1 MGSDDINR
9 TESSTATLENHNN
22 AVDTSHGNVETVTP
36 SNVGDEEQTADHGPQ
51 VASSLPPIQTSNA
64 EEGVRTGVSTSNPEA
79 EVTTHLGDL
88 TAQPGDKASQSG
100 GVSTKLEGTTT
111 QMAEATTPQGENTT
125 QSSKIP
131 TPLVE
136 IEINSGVGDIIT
148 QMGDNSSHLVEIS
161 TQAGG
166 TTSPL
171 GGTTSRTS
179 GLQGRPTQPA
189 TSSDV
194 GAGVSGDHLVTNNNN
209 GETTRE
215 ERGES
220 SEHYMTTSDLGGTD
234 VSDNTDKLGEH
245 TTSNPAITDS
255 SGLTMDN
262 VDGSSGEGIWQSET
276 AQQTDVTKGIE
287 HSSSAKED
295 DGSEGMEL
303 PSTKE
308 SGPASII
315 GSTDGVGGSLGLG
328 VSGPEDADIGGG
340 IANDLA
346 VTDATIAEVPAVS
359 NAQTTTPEFG
369 AESTSIQS
377 ASSPL
382 SGPLGGNSDDSSGS
396 VGTTRSS
403 SQAAMSEAPQSS
415 SGQSQATTI
424 SSASDEEEISA
435 SAKSATT
442 MSSSNA
448 DMSSPSV
455 SELQSTTQTDKQV
468 SGSSSGL
475 STQVSGDLAL
485 SSTAPSNNFSPNKID
500 ISSGNVENSVATSG
514 SSTDSTKTGTI
525 EPEDKTEPGD
535 ATASSNHNDDTTEPV
550 QQTRTTTARIDHET
564 TSGEADIVINLKTV
578 GSNIISSSVEEG
590 GDDLTTR
597 QFTFY
602 TGSTKDNVIP

>member
-276 AQQTDVTKGIE
+276 AQQTDVTKGIG

-303 PSTKE
+303 SSTKE

-359 NAQTTTPEFG
+359 NAQNTSPEFG
-369 AESTSIQS
+369 AESTSIQF
-377 ASSPL
+377 ASSSL

-403 SQAAMSEAPQSS
+403 SQPAMSGIEGSSTSKEVEVNPATSARAEESATSTKPSASSLLPSEAPQS
-415 SGQSQATTI
+415 SGQSQAT
-424 SSASDEEEISA
+424 
-435 SAKSATT
+435 
-442 MSSSNA
+442 
-448 DMSSPSV
+448 
-455 SELQSTTQTDKQV
+455 
-468 SGSSSGL
+468 
-475 STQVSGDLAL
+475 
-485 SSTAPSNNFSPNKID
+485 
-500 ISSGNVENSVATSG
+500 
-514 SSTDSTKTGTI
+514 
-525 EPEDKTEPGD
+525 
-535 ATASSNHNDDTTEPV
+535 ASSRHNDDTTEPV
-550 QQTRTTTARIDHET
+550 EQTRTTTARIDHET

-602 TGSTKDNVIP
+602 IGSTKDNVIPDQTRHNDLQDKTTQTTKTLDTLTQDS